1 MIRTTLI
8 LNFVGE
14 SSVRRQESH
23 SLFLKGLLV
32 LLISACACI
41 GHMLL
46 RVNFIQFHRPHLQR
60 CLIRQHQHR
69 CLHLPW
75 QLCRIER
82 QGRPIIQ
89 QCRNTVRGIAV
100 SGLFQ
105 ARLRLSDLETPAFA
119 TDNERWSSTD

>member
-23 SLFLKGLLV
+23 SLFLKGLLI
-32 LLISACACI
+32 LLISACACF
-41 GHMLL
+41 GYMLL
-46 RVNFIQFHRPHLQR
+46 QVNFKLFHRPHLQR
-60 CLIRQHQHR
+60 CLVRQHQHR
-69 CLHLPW
+69 CLHLPR
-75 QLCRIER
+75 QLYRIER
-82 QGRPIIQ
+82 QSRPIIQ

-105 ARLRLSDLETPAFA
+105 PRLRLFRFGNLGFCD
-119 TDNERWSSTD
+119 RQ